1 VVRLRLLRVVVVLP
15 VVIVDK
21 AFTVVASDERAAGVN
36 VTGTV
41 ATCVVENMP
50 VVLVAC
56 MVAVVCADTP
66 GEIPVATG
74 VAMTVV
80 ATVGVVAVAETFN
93 IVKAVLECG

>member
-1 VVRLRLLRVVVVLP
+1 VLP

-41 ATCVVENMP
+41 ATSVVITKVENMP
-50 VVLVAC
+50 GVLVAC